1 MPLRVL
7 ATRGEDA
14 DMTSQTTI
22 LHVSR
27 NLFRITLALLLL
39 SGLTACNGL
48 AGFAAKPDARAG
60 ETLETKPA
68 PATAAAENEEAPIE
82 VSKPQPSPLYEWNGD
97 GRRVSRIVVDTDKQK
112 AHFYAGE
119 DEIGWSTVATGV
131 SKYPTPT
138 GQFAVTEKVE
148 NKRSNLYG
156 KVYGKGGQ
164 VIKSSVKVG
173 RDPIPAGGRFE
184 GSHMPYFMRLTH
196 DGIGLHA
203 GPIPNPGQPASHGC
217 IRMPRQLAP
226 VLFKHVSNGTQVAIV
241 GKGPSYGNYVEK
253 QRAIA
258 AARAA
263 EQRRIAAQK
272 AEEAAKAQQIAANE
286 PTAPAQSPATTTPL
300 APPTQAIPGRVIE
313 EQAQAKDDL
322 AIVEPVTTPTTGETK
337 LKTEPVPPVM
347 PTPTAAPAVKPAP
360 DTAATAAP
368 SAPQPSPTPTLP
380 AAPAPAQ
387 ATPAPALPATP
398 TLPAQP
404 APTQPAPAAQ
414 PTPAPQ
420 PPTPAV
426 KPDAPAAS
434 APPAVKPEPVAAP
447 PQPAKEPDPAAPA
460 PANPSDKPAG

>member
-14 DMTSQTTI
+14 DMTSQTPI
-22 LHVSR
+22 FHVSR

-48 AGFAAKPDARAG
+48 AGFAAKPDARPG
-60 ETLETKPA
+60 ETLEAKPKPA
-68 PATAAAENEEAPIE
+68 PATATAETEEPIE
-82 VSKPQPSPLYEWNGD
+82 ESKPKPSPLYEWKGD
-97 GRRVSRIVVDTDKQK
+97 GRRVSRIVVNTNEQK

-138 GQFAVTEKVE
+138 GDFAVMEKVE

-173 RDPIPAGGRFE
+173 RDPIPSGGRFE

-196 DGIGLHA
+196 DGVGLHA

-272 AEEAAKAQQIAANE
+272 AEEAARAQQIAANE
-286 PTAPAQSPATTTPL
+286 PTAPAQSPVTTTPL
-300 APPTQAIPGRVIE
+300 APPTQTIPGRVIE

-337 LKTEPVPPVM
+337 LKTEPVP
-347 PTPTAAPAVKPAP
+347 AVKPTP
-360 DTAATAAP
+360 DAAAAAAP

-380 AAPAPAQ
+380 AVPAPAQ

-398 TLPAQP
+398 TPPAQP
-404 APTQPAPAAQ
+404 APTQPAPAAL

-420 PPTPAV
+420 PPKPAV

-434 APPAVKPEPVAAP
+434 TPPPPAVKPEPVAAP
-447 PQPAKEPDPAAPA
+447 PQPVKEPAPAAPA
-460 PANPSDKPAG
+460 PAAPSENKAG